1 MKKSIIP
8 FLAIATLL
16 ASCGGNS
23 STGDSSN
30 TDDSSTST
38 AAKYSVT
45 ASKGNDYKVEG
56 LAEDGYEAGATVSF
70 TVSISNTNKEVDK
83 VIVDGTQLVPS
94 NGTYSFTMPS
104 KNVNIIVQLKDKA
117 GVKVATIAVD
127 NEAPKVGDTVNVTL
141 KLDGEALTSGVS
153 VTATSGADLVTI
165 TGTAVKC
172 NDVGA
177 ITLEASATVDG
188 IEYKKTIDLTIG
200 EATKI
205 TSIKTIQ
212 DVMPTFTNKNA
223 TYESQVTVEG
233 RVINVN
239 YNGIVVYDGTGIISV
254 YDSDSKTVAKVGE
267 YVRITG
273 TPTRYQSSA
282 SDTRWW
288 QFSYSDTGL
297 SIAKIEHSEIALPEA
312 VAFSA
317 SDFSSYVTPAAGTVK
332 RVTFSGTVAIDGN
345 HTNISMDGVTGRTLS
360 YYSEDFTV
368 ENGLKY
374 NFEAFL
380 AELQSGQYLV
390 AYVTNVTAAEMDPVE
405 SVTITNGATASI
417 QQGKSLQLE
426 ASVLPATANPNV
438 SWSSSDTSKA
448 TVSEDGRVSALAEGT
463 VVITATTD
471 GKGSDG
477 NAKTATISI
486 TITAS
491 STPENLV
498 SETFDWSDNTFKP
511 TTSTPDAVFTV
522 GNATVTLNGGGT
534 DGTNWSN
541 GYAIR
546 VYKGKTLTIGVTSG
560 TLYSAQVIIDNFKTD
575 YVTAFEA
582 SGAVTGGDYVKNADR
597 DYTITAS
604 DDTIVISA
612 SAGQIRIDKIV
623 VSYVPA
629 A

>member
-30 TDDSSTST
+30 AEDSSTST

-56 LAEDGYEAGATVSF
+56 LAENGYEAGATVSF
-70 TVSISNTNKEVDK
+70 TITVSNTNKEVDK
-83 VIVDGTQLVPS
+83 VIVDGAQLVAS

-141 KLDGEALTSGVS
+141 KLDGEALTSGVT
-153 VTATSGADLVTI
+153 VTATSGANLVTI
-165 TGTAVKC
+165 TGTSVKC

-317 SDFSSYVTPAAGTVK
+317 SDFSNYVTPAAGTVK
-332 RVTFSGTVAIDGN
+332 RVTFSGTVAIDGS
-345 HTNISMDGVTGRTLS
+345 HTNISMDGVTDRTLS

-380 AELQSGQYLV
+380 AELQSGKFLV
-390 AYVTNVTAAEMDPVE
+390 AYVTNVTAAAMDPVE
-405 SVTITNGATASI
+405 SVTITNGATASVEK
-417 QQGKSLQLE
+417 GRSLQLN
-426 ASVLPATANPNV
+426 AFVLPATANPNV
-438 SWSSSDTSKA
+438 SWSSSDASKA
-448 TVSEDGRVSALAEGT
+448 TVSEDGKVSALAEGT
-463 VVITATTD
+463 VVITAITD

-498 SETFDWSDNTFKP
+498 SETFDWANNTFKP
-511 TTSTPDAVFTV
+511 TTSSPDAIFTV
-522 GNATVTLNGGGT
+522 GNAAVTMKDGGT
-534 DGTNWSN
+534 DGTNWAN
-541 GYAIR
+541 GNSLR
-546 VYKGKTLTIGVTSG
+546 VYQNKKLTIGVTSG
-560 TLYSAQVIIDNFKTD
+560 TLYSTQVIIDNFKTA
-575 YVTAFEA
+575 YASVFEKN
-582 SGAVTGGDYVKNADR
+582 GTVTGGDYVKNADC

-604 DDTIVISA
+604 ADTIVISA
-612 SAGQIRIDKIV
+612 AEGQIRIKKIV